1 MELFGYFLSLIMGLI
16 LGLLGGGGSILT
28 VPILVYCFNIPA
40 TLATGYSLFIVGI
53 TSLVAALRYK
63 KDQLLDIKVAI
74 FFSIPSI
81 IGVLFSRL
89 FILPIIPE
97 YLQITRYLISKDQLV
112 LFVFGL
118 LIIVISFFMFRSKD
132 EETKGLKEEDNVRVT
147 YPYLLIGIEGLLV
160 GIVTG
165 FVGAG
170 GGFMIVPALTLLAK
184 IPLRKA
190 IATSLLII
198 SSKSIIGFLGDI
210 MGGISYSYSFIFS
223 ILLITLLG
231 TAIGTQLNKYFSVSK
246 LRKGFAYFV
255 LIMGIFILIKEIN

>member
-1 MELFGYFLSLIMGLI
+1 MGLI
-16 LGLLGGGGSILT
+16 LGLLGGGGSILA
-28 VPILVYCFNIPA
+28 VPILVYFFNVPA

-63 KDQLLDIKVAI
+63 KDKLLDIKIAI
-74 FFSIPSI
+74 LFSIPSI
-81 IGVLFSRL
+81 MGVLLSRL
-89 FILPIIPE
+89 IILPAIPE
-97 YLQITRYLISKDQLV
+97 YLHITRYSITKDQLV
-112 LFVFGL
+112 LFVFAL
-118 LIIVISFFMFRSKD
+118 LIIVISFFMFRSRD
-132 EETKGLKEEDNVRVT
+132 EEKNGLKEVNERVI

-160 GIVTG
+160 GVVTG

-198 SSKSIIGFLGDI
+198 SSKSIFGFFADI
-210 MGGISYSYSFIFS
+210 MGGISYNYSLIFS

-231 TAIGTQLNKYFSVSK
+231 TAIGTHLNKYFSATK
-246 LRKGFAYFV
+246 LRKAFSYFV
-255 LIMGIFILIKEIN
+255 LIMGVFILIKEMT